1 MHNIDTFGVVV
12 AGVGGQGAITIA
24 QLILGAA
31 WMSDLSAMQSEV
43 HGMSQRGGEV
53 SAHILFSK
61 HPVSSP
67 TIEAGNADLL
77 IGMEPLET
85 LRYLHYLKKEGHAV
99 SSSIPLINMDNYP
112 EPEKMLNLLQTT
124 EGVLM
129 IDTDA
134 LASELHFAQAGNIAL
149 LGAASHYMPLEA
161 DIWIKTISERFKSKG
176 DKVVDKNLLAFNHG
190 RELARK

>member
-1 MHNIDTFGVVV
+1 MHNFDTFGVVV

-67 TIEAGNADLL
+67 TIEAGNGDLL

-85 LRYLHYLKKEGHAV
+85 LRYLHYLKKNAPAV
-99 SSSIPLINMDNYP
+99 SSSVPLINMDKYP
-112 EPEKMLNLLQTT
+112 EPEKLLGLLSST
-124 EGVLM
+124 EGVLLL
-129 IDTDA
+129 DTDA
-134 LASELHFAQAGNIAL
+134 LAAELHFSQAGNMAL
-149 LGAASHYMPLEA
+149 LGAATKYMPIDT
-161 DIWIKTISERFKSKG
+161 DIWTKTIRERFQTKG
-176 DKVVDKNLLAFNHG
+176 ERVIDNNLMAFNRG
-190 RELARK
+190 RELAVE

>member
-1 MHNIDTFGVVV
+1 MRDFDTFGVVV

-24 QLILGAA
+24 QMILGAA

-61 HPVSSP
+61 KPVSSP

-85 LRYLHYLKKEGHAV
+85 LRYLHYLKKEAHAV
-99 SSSIPLINMDNYP
+99 SSSVPLINMDNYP
-112 EPEKMLNLLQTT
+112 EPEKMLNLLRTT
-124 EGVLM
+124 DGVLLL
-129 IDTDA
+129 DTDA

-149 LGAASHYMPLEA
+149 LGAASNFMPLDT
-161 DIWIKTISERFKSKG
+161 DIWEKTIRERFKSKG
-176 DKVVDKNLLAFNHG
+176 DKVVDKNVLAFNRG
-190 RELARK
+190 RELALK